1 MEPYSAMQTGAQHER
16 DRLRLLLETR
26 RDMLVSANPRGTTS
40 RVAEID
46 RMLNMLQPEPRRPGQ
61 LLPPAMTQ
69 V

>member
-26 RDMLVSANPRGTTS
+26 RGMLVSANLRGTTS

-46 RMLNMLQPEPRRPGQ
+46 RMLNMLQPEP
-61 LLPPAMTQ
+61 
-69 V
+69 